1 MIVNRHHL
9 QSPVEI
15 IEAQLNIP
23 QDYKQECINE
33 IYKIG
38 NTNSEPSNVHGIRST
53 YKVWKETKIL
63 DPLLNYIQNTI
74 NELYKSKFTGDYFSI
89 SSSWSIIYKKDDY
102 AKPHIHLPNTW
113 AFVYYLKSSGRTP
126 IIFNDINDLQQLN
139 FKLIYHR
146 TWFMPEDRDK
156 IINARH
162 SEILVKDKLLLKDNL
177 KLLVV
182 RSEAEKETLLYQV
195 NDDHCSYCPF
205 GNLCHQVSN

>member
-126 IIFNDINDLQQLN
+126 IIFNDINFSINPIDDMLLV
-139 FKLIYHR
+139 FPATLKHSV
-146 TWFMPEDRDK
+146 PPHEGDEDR
-156 IINARH
+156 ICVA
-162 SEILVKDKLLLKDNL
+162 
-177 KLLVV
+177 
-182 RSEAEKETLLYQV
+182 
-195 NDDHCSYCPF
+195 
-205 GNLCHQVSN
+205 GNMHADR